1 MSRPRISCAVVIVAL
16 LSLACTRHAVAADH
30 YGAIAFS
37 QDSGNVGYAY
47 DYGTRA
53 AAEERAVEECGSG
66 CQVVVWFRNACGAL
80 ATGDDNGYGSG
91 WATSRQAA
99 EEIALS
105 GCNDNVKNC
114 SVVRWVCT
122 AR

>member
-1 MSRPRISCAVVIVAL
+1 M
-16 LSLACTRHAVAADH
+16 
-30 YGAIAFS
+30 
-37 QDSGNVGYAY
+37 
-47 DYGTRA
+47 
-53 AAEERAVEECGSG
+53 
-66 CQVVVWFRNACGAL
+66 VVWFRNACGAL

-91 WATSRQAA
+91 WATSRRAA

>member
-1 MSRPRISCAVVIVAL
+1 MSWPRISCAVVIVVL
-16 LSLACTRHAVAADH
+16 LSLAWSRGASAADH

-47 DYGTRA
+47 DYASRA

-66 CQVVVWFRNACGAL
+66 CEVVVWFRNACGAL

-91 WATSRQAA
+91 WATSRGEA
-99 EEIALS
+99 EKIALS

-114 SVVRWVCT
+114 SV
-122 AR
+122 